1 MDSFTYTAPSDDE
14 LDRLAAFESRADDAT
29 SKSAIYST
37 DVYGT
42 TAYNAK
48 CLEPGCKWES
58 RRFDRIKQAQDA
70 AAKHAESHF
79 KAAGKRSQFA
89 PDGESRGQM
98 PEDPIMHKG
107 KTWYLTG
114 KTGPAPGNY
123 KEQVWELEA
132 VTSDGKERPTG
143 EKIWMNAYGRIYSRG
158 LDSSSV
164 EERAS
169 GEPAWAKG
177 MPQYQMP
184 KWGSKPIRYKG
195 RDYVANGRWGW
206 KLNDPNVMTFQH
218 VPVGEEHG
226 APEWF
231 TKDGQYAG
239 RSADDDAESRALWGL
254 NGGFRVTYKGTL
266 YANTG
271 RIVVKKGVEDYNS
284 VSGGVLY
291 EMIADKKPAIW
302 IDRNDNVY
310 TSVPS
315 GYSGPRSQYRTI
327 EDDGSLY
334 SDRSAAED
342 YEQRGLYDIIQHKGK
357 RYRNEGESFSIPLS
371 SGARAGR
378 VWKFTRVND
387 DNSTRMPVEL
397 LFLDWDGKEFDL
409 FKYKYKAD

>member
-1 MDSFTYTAPSDDE
+1 MDSVTYTAPSDDE

-58 RRFDRIKQAQDA
+58 QRFDRIKQAHAA

-89 PDGESRGQM
+89 PDG
-98 PEDPIMHKG
+98 
-107 KTWYLTG
+107 
-114 KTGPAPGNY
+114 
-123 KEQVWELEA
+123 
-132 VTSDGKERPTG
+132 
-143 EKIWMNAYGRIYSRG
+143 
-158 LDSSSV
+158 

-226 APEWF
+226 VPEWF

-239 RSADDDAESRALWGL
+239 RSADGDAESRALWGL

-302 IDRNDNVY
+302 IDRNENVY

-327 EDDGSLY
+327 EDD
-334 SDRSAAED
+334 
-342 YEQRGLYDIIQHKGK
+342 YEQRGRFDIIQHKGK

-397 LFLDWDGKEFDL
+397 LFLDRDGKEFDL
-409 FKYKYKAD
+409 FKYNYKAD